1 MKGSNYLPLNQSDLI
16 VGSSSNSHPGN
27 SNNNNTNNNNNNKLK
42 CYLVIR
48 FATNIPDVE
57 LLVNLNNLRDV
68 STGWVRQQIR
78 FKIPKESEN
87 KRLKLIHN
95 GRVLLNHSDLEK
107 EIRKI
112 QKLRQLA
119 DAEDNKNE
127 DNEEGGG
134 GGDENGDEPIK
145 LYIHCLIGEELTPE
159 ELKEEELMDNKQPE
173 RSTAPAVRGFDRLLS
188 QGFSQQDVFD
198 LRRQFQEIHGS
209 SLQNNSE
216 DAIRDLEDRW
226 IDSTVN
232 NEIDEFT
239 GLGGNSNNQGI
250 LNNNQN
256 QNGIINGN
264 GNNGSNNNNRDAN
277 LDLLIGVALGFFLG
291 IFSLFLLKIEIGGI
305 FNKRTKIYIITG
317 VFVNL
322 SFGVLR
328 SWTST

>member
-1 MKGSNYLPLNQSDLI
+1 MKGSNYLPLNQSDLN
-16 VGSSSNSHPGN
+16 VGSSSNSHPANNKSN
-27 SNNNNTNNNNNNKLK
+27 SNNNNNNSNNNKLK

-57 LLVNLNNLRDV
+57 LPVNLNNLRDV

-78 FKIPKESEN
+78 AKVPKESEN
-87 KRLKLIHN
+87 RRLKLIHN

-107 EIRKI
+107 EIRKL

-119 DAEDNKNE
+119 DDEGEDDGDANT
-127 DNEEGGG
+127 DN
-134 GGDENGDEPIK
+134 DEPIR

-188 QGFSQQDVFD
+188 QGFSQQDVLD
-198 LRRQFQEIHGS
+198 LRRQFQEIHGPA
-209 SLQNNSE
+209 LQNNSE

-250 LNNNQN
+250 NTNN
-256 QNGIINGN
+256 QNGITNG
-264 GNNGSNNNNRDAN
+264 GGGGGYTRDAN

-305 FNKRTKIYIITG
+305 FNKKTKIYIITG

-322 SFGVLR
+322 TFGVLR
-328 SWTST
+328 SWTSS